1 MADDGEATE
10 DRGPARVR
18 RRTRRRTP
26 VAPEGEL
33 ARLTRQELA
42 VLLLVT
48 EGLSAAAIAV
58 QHGVVARTVESQCRS
73 LLRKMGCRNRV
84 QLTRL
89 AVALGMVPVEWR
101 PAAQQA

>member
-33 ARLTRQELA
+33 ARLTVEELA

-48 EGLSAAAIAV
+48 EGLNDAAIAV
-58 QHGVVARTVESQCRS
+58 LRGVVARTVEGHCRS
-73 LLRKMGCRNRV
+73 LLRKTGCQNRV
-84 QLTRL
+84 QLTRF
-89 AVALGMVPVEWR
+89 AVALGVVSMEWR
-101 PAAQQA
+101 PTPPA